1 MRSIGSREIDCF
13 LDSFI
18 YFWNCYLLNF
28 IPWTFHNTSMYAPD
42 MRGKV
47 NIYIL
52 LVWMRAWAC
61 AIRIC
66 NLMSVKLLFV
76 GIVSSSALN
85 FYPHW
90 NFMTLAW
97 NKYMKKT
104 RLVIWYEMFCFFLR
118 VWLCI
123 YFNNR
128 KNNIN
133 LLIRWNEWMHA
144 ISLNGDKTR

>member
-1 MRSIGSREIDCF
+1 MRGIGSREIDCF
-13 LDSFI
+13 PDSFI

-28 IPWTFHNTSMYAPD
+28 IPWTYHNTSMYAPD

-61 AIRIC
+61 AFRIC

-76 GIVSSSALN
+76 DIVSSSALN

-97 NKYMKKT
+97 NKYEKDTACHLIWNVLFFSSCVTLYLFQQQKKQYQSADS
-104 RLVIWYEMFCFFLR
+104 L
-118 VWLCI
+118 
-123 YFNNR
+123 
-128 KNNIN
+128 
-133 LLIRWNEWMHA
+133 EWMNACHF
-144 ISLNGDKTR
+144 IEWW